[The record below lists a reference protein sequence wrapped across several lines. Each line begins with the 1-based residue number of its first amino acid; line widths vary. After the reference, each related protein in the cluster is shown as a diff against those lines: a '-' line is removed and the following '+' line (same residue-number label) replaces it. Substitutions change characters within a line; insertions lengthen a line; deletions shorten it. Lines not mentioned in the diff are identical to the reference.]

1 MTLDDDAAA
10 LALGSR
16 MRGAIETVRVMI
28 GREYPSATFRLSRG
42 PDDADQ
48 VLLWATVDLDDTEEV
63 LDFASESL
71 WQLEVEEG
79 IILHV
84 IPLKTPERMLA
95 DMRAHDA
102 ARRQA
107 VIAPTAG
114 MARHPRRDSTNRPAA
129 TRQG

>member
-10 LALGSR
+10 LGLGSR
-16 MRGAIETVRVMI
+16 MRGAIETVRAMI

-48 VLLWATVDLDDTEEV
+48 VLLWATVDLDDPEEV
-63 LDFASESL
+63 LDFVGESL

-84 IPLKTPERMLA
+84 IPLKTPERVLA
-95 DMRAHDA
+95 DMRARDAANHDSRAAAPDAQGQRSREAGLIPPAA
-102 ARRQA
+102 ARR
-107 VIAPTAG
+107 
-114 MARHPRRDSTNRPAA
+114 R
-129 TRQG
+129 

>member
-48 VLLWATVDLDDTEEV
+48 VLLWATVDLEDPEEV
-63 LDFASESL
+63 LDFVSESL
-71 WQLEVEEG
+71 WQLEAEEG

-84 IPLKTPERMLA
+84 IPLKTPERVLA
-95 DMRAHDA
+95 DMQARDVGNRQSLVA
-102 ARRQA
+102 APL
-107 VIAPTAG
+107 AP
-114 MARHPRRDSTNRPAA
+114 SQRP
-129 TRQG
+129 Q